1 MRIIVFNISTKTLVT
16 EVQMLA
22 TNVIVSVQYLSVLNS
37 FLKAMSFYYNCGM
50 NIDTLHV
57 HYTR

>member
-22 TNVIVSVQYLSVLNS
+22 TNVIVSVQYLSVLSS
-37 FLKAMSFYYNCGM
+37 FLKAMPFYYNCGM
-50 NIDTLHV
+50 SIDTLHV